1 MRIVQQ
7 KIRDYLAKP
16 IKSQR
21 ILSCNPFGA
30 NFVPLGGTKFGIVVV
45 LAVAFLVPVFAF
57 AAQESFPFLAQAI
70 NERVNVRAGQS
81 QNFEKLYQLEKGE
94 EVVVVGKDFSWYKV
108 QIPPSTYVYISDKY
122 VRLANSMEGEII
134 GDRVNVR
141 SSAKV
146 ESTILGQVEKGSR
159 VRVLE
164 KIPGWYKIAP
174 PAQVFGWVADGLVKF
189 KSRDI
194 TAYRPKWKEVERE
207 GSPAGPPG
215 PGSEAS
221 EISQALQPVTPAVAS
236 ANSQKVSV
244 TGVLRLLPPR
254 QDNID
259 VSYELLIRNK
269 PAYFIQGPRAM
280 LDDFARYTVTI
291 EGGLN
296 ADLEKQFSK
305 PVLNV
310 ARVQLVL

>member
-16 IKSQR
+16 IKS
-21 ILSCNPFGA
+21 
-30 NFVPLGGTKFGIVVV
+30 FGIVVV
-45 LAVAFLVPVFAF
+45 LAVAFLVPVSAF

-108 QIPPSTYVYISDKY
+108 QLPPSTYVYISDKY
-122 VRLANSMEGEII
+122 VRLVNSMEGEII

-146 ESTILGQVEKGSR
+146 ESAILGQAEKGSR

-164 KIPGWYKIAP
+164 KIPGWYKITP

-207 GSPAGPPG
+207 GSPAGE
-215 PGSEAS
+215 PGSEAG
-221 EISQALQPVTPAVAS
+221 ETSQALQPVTPAVAS
-236 ANSQKVSV
+236 ANFQKVSV
-244 TGVLRLLPPR
+244 SGVLRLLPPR

-280 LDDFARYTVTI
+280 LDDFARYTVTA
-291 EGGLN
+291 EGAVN
-296 ADLEKQFSK
+296 ADLEKQFLR

>member
-1 MRIVQQ
+1 MPNTCRFLFFRAKRISV
-7 KIRDYLAKP
+7 IFAGVFFA
-16 IKSQR
+16 S
-21 ILSCNPFGA
+21 
-30 NFVPLGGTKFGIVVV
+30 VP
-45 LAVAFLVPVFAF
+45 AF

-94 EVVVVGKDFSWYKV
+94 EVIVVGKDFSWYKV
-108 QIPPSTYVYISDKY
+108 QIPPGTYVYISDKY
-122 VRLANSMEGEII
+122 VRLVSGMEGEIT
-134 GDRVNVR
+134 GDRVSVR

-146 ESTILGQVEKGSR
+146 ESTILGQAEKGSR

-164 KIPGWYKIAP
+164 KIPGWYKIVP

-194 TAYRPKWKEVERE
+194 TAYHPKERPQEE
-207 GSPAGPPG
+207 SPAGG
-215 PGSEAS
+215 PGIEAS
-221 EISQALQPVTPAVAS
+221 ETTQAPQPVTPAAAS
-236 ANSQKVSV
+236 VNFRKVSV

-259 VSYELLIRNK
+259 VFYELLIRNK

-280 LDDFARYTVTI
+280 LDDFARYTVTA
-291 EGGLN
+291 EGAVN
-296 ADLEKQFSK
+296 ADLEKQFLR

>member
-1 MRIVQQ
+1 MPYKCRFLKV
-7 KIRDYLAKP
+7 KR
-16 IKSQR
+16 
-21 ILSCNPFGA
+21 
-30 NFVPLGGTKFGIVVV
+30 IVVV

-108 QIPPSTYVYISDKY
+108 QLPPSTYVYISDKY
-122 VRLANSMEGEII
+122 VRLVSSMPVGSSPQAERLPAGGTSGLREEGEII

-146 ESTILGQVEKGSR
+146 ESAILGQVEKGSR

-221 EISQALQPVTPAVAS
+221 ETSQALQPVTPAVAS
-236 ANSQKVSV
+236 ANSKKVSV

-269 PAYFIQGPRAM
+269 PAYFIQGPRVM
-280 LDDFARYTVTI
+280 FDDFARYTVTA
-291 EGGLN
+291 EGAVN
-296 ADLEKQFSK
+296 ADLEKQFLR
-305 PVLNV
+305 PVINV

>member
-1 MRIVQQ
+1 MNQQ
-7 KIRDYLAKP
+7 
-16 IKSQR
+16 
-21 ILSCNPFGA
+21 
-30 NFVPLGGTKFGIVVV
+30 GGTKKGITGFAREGSIMPYPCRFFSFNLKRTLVG
-45 LAVAFLVPVFAF
+45 LAVIFLVPVPVF

-94 EVVVVGKDFSWYKV
+94 EVIVVGKDFSWYKV

-122 VRLANSMEGEII
+122 VRLVSSTEGEII

-194 TAYRPKWKEVERE
+194 TAYHPNERQKE
-207 GSPAGPPG
+207 GSPAGEPG
-215 PGSEAS
+215 GEASEAS
-221 EISQALQPVTPAVAS
+221 QAPQPVTQAAAS

-254 QDNID
+254 QDNIG

-291 EGGLN
+291 EGSLN

>member
-1 MRIVQQ
+1 MPCKCRFLKV
-7 KIRDYLAKP
+7 KR
-16 IKSQR
+16 
-21 ILSCNPFGA
+21 
-30 NFVPLGGTKFGIVVV
+30 IVVV
-45 LAVAFLVPVFAF
+45 LAVAFLVPVPAF

-81 QNFEKLYQLEKGE
+81 QNFEKIYQLEKGE

-108 QIPPSTYVYISDKY
+108 QLPPSTYVYISEKY
-122 VRLANSMEGEII
+122 ARLVSSMEGEII

-164 KIPGWYKIAP
+164 KIPGWYKIVP

-189 KSRDI
+189 KSRDV
-194 TAYRPKWKEVERE
+194 TAYHPKERQQE
-207 GSPAGPPG
+207 GSPAGE
-215 PGSEAS
+215 PGSAAS
-221 EISQALQPVTPAVAS
+221 ETSQALQPVTQAVAS
-236 ANSQKVSV
+236 VNSQKVSV

-269 PAYFIQGPRAM
+269 SAYFIQGPRAM
-280 LDDFARYTVTI
+280 LDDFVRYTVTI
-291 EGGLN
+291 EGSLN

>member
-1 MRIVQQ
+1 MSYKCRFLKV
-7 KIRDYLAKP
+7 KR
-16 IKSQR
+16 
-21 ILSCNPFGA
+21 
-30 NFVPLGGTKFGIVVV
+30 IVVV
-45 LAVAFLVPVFAF
+45 LTVVFLVPVSAF

-108 QIPPSTYVYISDKY
+108 QLPPGTYVYISDKY

-146 ESTILGQVEKGSR
+146 ESAILGQVEKGSR

-194 TAYRPKWKEVERE
+194 TAYRPKGKEVERE

-221 EISQALQPVTPAVAS
+221 ETSQALQPVTPAVAS

-280 LDDFARYTVTI
+280 LDDFARYTVTTD
-291 EGGLN
+291 GAVN
-296 ADLEKQFSK
+296 ADLEKQFLR

>member
-1 MRIVQQ
+1 MPRTCRFLKV
-7 KIRDYLAKP
+7 KR
-16 IKSQR
+16 
-21 ILSCNPFGA
+21 
-30 NFVPLGGTKFGIVVV
+30 IVVV
-45 LAVAFLVPVFAF
+45 LAVIFLVPVPAF
-57 AAQESFPFLAQAI
+57 AAPESFPFLAQAI

-159 VRVLE
+159 VRVRE

-194 TAYRPKWKEVERE
+194 TAYHPKERRQE

-221 EISQALQPVTPAVAS
+221 ETSQALQPVTPAVAS

-269 PAYFIQGPRAM
+269 PAYFIQGPHGM
-280 LDDFARYTVTI
+280 LDDFARYTVTA
-291 EGGLN
+291 EGVVN
-296 ADLEKQFSK
+296 AGLEKQFLR

>member
-1 MRIVQQ
+1 SPQAER
-7 KIRDYLAKP
+7 LPA
-16 IKSQR
+16 
-21 ILSCNPFGA
+21 
-30 NFVPLGGTKFGIVVV
+30 GGTSG
-45 LAVAFLVPVFAF
+45 LR
-57 AAQESFPFLAQAI
+57 E
-70 NERVNVRAGQS
+70 
-81 QNFEKLYQLEKGE
+81 
-94 EVVVVGKDFSWYKV
+94 
-108 QIPPSTYVYISDKY
+108 
-122 VRLANSMEGEII
+122 EGEII

-141 SSAKV
+141 SSAKI

-194 TAYRPKWKEVERE
+194 TAYHPKERHQE
-207 GSPAGPPG
+207 GSPAGE

-221 EISQALQPVTPAVAS
+221 ETSQAPQPATQGAAS

-259 VSYELLIRNK
+259 VSYELLVRNK
-269 PAYFIQGPRAM
+269 SAYFIQGPRAM
-280 LDDFARYTVTI
+280 FDDFARHTVTA
-291 EGGLN
+291 EGALN
-296 ADLEKQFSK
+296 ADLEKQFLR

>member
-1 MRIVQQ
+1 MPRACRFLNVKRKGQTS
-7 KIRDYLAKP
+7 KGFVLFCR
-16 IKSQR
+16 
-21 ILSCNPFGA
+21 LSA
-30 NFVPLGGTKFGIVVV
+30 V
-45 LAVAFLVPVFAF
+45 LAVALNLAIPVF
-57 AAQESFPFLAQAI
+57 AAQESFPFLAQAV

-81 QNFEKLYQLEKGE
+81 QNFEKLCQLERGE
-94 EVVVVGKDFSWYKV
+94 EVIVVGKDFSWYKV
-108 QIPPSTYVYISDKY
+108 QLPLRAHVYVSDKY
-122 VRLANSMEGEII
+122 VRLVNVGEGEIT

-146 ESTILGQVEKGSR
+146 ESTIVGQVEKGSR
-159 VRVLE
+159 IRVLE

-189 KSRDI
+189 KSKDI
-194 TAYRPKWKEVERE
+194 TAYRPKEPQR
-207 GSPAGPPG
+207 
-215 PGSEAS
+215 EAS
-221 EISQALQPVTPAVAS
+221 SAAETGNEVSEVTQVSTQAAKTALAS
-236 ANSQKVSV
+236 VNSKNISV

-254 QDNID
+254 QDNSD

-291 EGGLN
+291 DGALN
-296 ADLEKQFSK
+296 ADLEKQFLR

>member
-1 MRIVQQ
+1 MKR
-7 KIRDYLAKP
+7 
-16 IKSQR
+16 
-21 ILSCNPFGA
+21 
-30 NFVPLGGTKFGIVVV
+30 IVVV
-45 LAVAFLVPVFAF
+45 LTVVFLVPVSAF

-108 QIPPSTYVYISDKY
+108 QLPPGTYVYISDKY

-146 ESTILGQVEKGSR
+146 ESAILGQVEKGSR

-194 TAYRPKWKEVERE
+194 TAYRPKGKEVERE

-221 EISQALQPVTPAVAS
+221 ETSQALQPVTPAVAS

-280 LDDFARYTVTI
+280 LDDFARYTVTTD
-291 EGGLN
+291 GAVN
-296 ADLEKQFSK
+296 ADLEKQFLR

>member
-1 MRIVQQ
+1 MPYKCRFL
-7 KIRDYLAKP
+7 KAK
-16 IKSQR
+16 R
-21 ILSCNPFGA
+21 
-30 NFVPLGGTKFGIVVV
+30 IVVV
-45 LAVAFLVPVFAF
+45 FAVVFLVLAPAF

-94 EVVVVGKDFSWYKV
+94 EVIVVGKDFSWYKV

-122 VRLANSMEGEII
+122 VRLVNSMGGEII

-194 TAYRPKWKEVERE
+194 TAYHPKEKQQE
-207 GSPAGPPG
+207 GSPAGE

-221 EISQALQPVTPAVAS
+221 ETSQAPQPATQGAAS

-280 LDDFARYTVTI
+280 FDDFARYTVTS
-291 EGGLN
+291 EGALN
-296 ADLEKQFSK
+296 ADLEKQFLR

>member
-1 MRIVQQ
+1 MPDTCRFPFFRAKRISV
-7 KIRDYLAKP
+7 IFAVVFFT
-16 IKSQR
+16 S
-21 ILSCNPFGA
+21 
-30 NFVPLGGTKFGIVVV
+30 VP
-45 LAVAFLVPVFAF
+45 AF

-94 EVVVVGKDFSWYKV
+94 EVIVVGKDFSWYKV
-108 QIPPSTYVYISDKY
+108 QIPPGTYVYISDKY
-122 VRLANSMEGEII
+122 VRLVSSMEGEIV

-146 ESTILGQVEKGSR
+146 ESTILGQAEKGSR

-164 KIPGWYKIAP
+164 KVPGWYKIAP

-194 TAYRPKWKEVERE
+194 TAYHPKERQQE

-221 EISQALQPVTPAVAS
+221 ETSQALQPVTQAAAA

-280 LDDFARYTVTI
+280 LDDFARYTVTA
-291 EGGLN
+291 EGAVN
-296 ADLEKQFSK
+296 ADLEKQFLR

>member
-1 MRIVQQ
+1 MPYKWRFLKV
-7 KIRDYLAKP
+7 KR
-16 IKSQR
+16 
-21 ILSCNPFGA
+21 
-30 NFVPLGGTKFGIVVV
+30 IVVV
-45 LAVAFLVPVFAF
+45 LAVTFLVPLPAF

-94 EVVVVGKDFSWYKV
+94 EVIVVGKDFSWYKV
-108 QIPPSTYVYISDKY
+108 QIPPGTYVYISDKY
-122 VRLANSMEGEII
+122 VRLGNSMEGEIT

-141 SSAKV
+141 SAAKV

-164 KIPGWYKIAP
+164 KIPGWYKITP
-174 PAQVFGWVADGLVKF
+174 PAQVFGWVADGFLTF

-194 TAYRPKWKEVERE
+194 TAYHPKERQQE
-207 GSPAGPPG
+207 GSLAAEPG
-215 PGSEAS
+215 NAASEA
-221 EISQALQPVTPAVAS
+221 SQALQPAPRGAAS
-236 ANSQKVSV
+236 AHFQKVSV

-280 LDDFARYTVTI
+280 LDDFARYTVTA
-291 EGGLN
+291 EGALN
-296 ADLEKQFSK
+296 ADLEKQFLR

>member
-1 MRIVQQ
+1 MPYKCRFLKV
-7 KIRDYLAKP
+7 KR
-16 IKSQR
+16 
-21 ILSCNPFGA
+21 
-30 NFVPLGGTKFGIVVV
+30 IVVV
-45 LAVAFLVPVFAF
+45 LAVAFLVPAPAL

-94 EVVVVGKDFSWYKV
+94 EVIVVGKDFSWYKV
-108 QIPPSTYVYISDKY
+108 QLPPSTNVYISDKY
-122 VRLANSMEGEII
+122 VRLASSMEGEII

-174 PAQVFGWVADGLVKF
+174 PAQIFGWVADGLVKF
-189 KSRDI
+189 KSKDI
-194 TAYRPKWKEVERE
+194 TAYHPKERQQE
-207 GSPAGPPG
+207 GSLAAEPSSGMREVVPTQQPPA
-215 PGSEAS
+215 E
-221 EISQALQPVTPAVAS
+221 VAS
-236 ANSQKVSV
+236 ANSKNVSV

-280 LDDFARYTVTI
+280 LDDFARYTVTA
-291 EGGLN
+291 EGALN
-296 ADLEKQFSK
+296 ADLEKQFLK
-305 PVLNV
+305 PVLTV
-310 ARVQLVL
+310 TMVQLLL

>member
-1 MRIVQQ
+1 MPYKCRFLKV
-7 KIRDYLAKP
+7 KR
-16 IKSQR
+16 
-21 ILSCNPFGA
+21 
-30 NFVPLGGTKFGIVVV
+30 IVVV
-45 LAVAFLVPVFAF
+45 LTVAFLVPVPAF

-81 QNFEKLYQLEKGE
+81 QNFEKIYQLEKGE
-94 EVVVVGKDFSWYKV
+94 EVIVVGKDFSWYKV
-108 QIPPSTYVYISDKY
+108 KIPPGTYVYISDKY
-122 VRLANSMEGEII
+122 VRLVSIMEGEII

-159 VRVLE
+159 VRVFD

-194 TAYRPKWKEVERE
+194 TAYHPKERQQE
-207 GSPAGPPG
+207 GSPAGE
-215 PGSEAS
+215 PGSETS
-221 EISQALQPVTPAVAS
+221 ETIQVLQPATQGAAS
-236 ANSQKVSV
+236 ANSKKVSV
-244 TGVLRLLPPR
+244 TGVLRLLPSR

-269 PAYFIQGPRAM
+269 SAYFIQGPRAM
-280 LDDFARYTVTI
+280 IDDFVRYTVTI
-291 EGGLN
+291 DGALN
-296 ADLEKQFSK
+296 ADLEKQFFK
-305 PVLNV
+305 PVLNI